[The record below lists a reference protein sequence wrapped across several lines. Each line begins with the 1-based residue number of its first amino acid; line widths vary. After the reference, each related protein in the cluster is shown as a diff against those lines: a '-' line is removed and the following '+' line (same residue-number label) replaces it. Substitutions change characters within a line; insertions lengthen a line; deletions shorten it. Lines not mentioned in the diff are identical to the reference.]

1 MTLSPPPPSPTYVCL
16 FLKDL
21 VDKGGCQDER
31 TLAHMSL
38 QTLRGLRFVHA
49 CKLIH
54 RDIKPA
60 NVLLNSKGELKIA
73 DFGLARS
80 LEDDESSA
88 EEGGGQ
94 AKSRGGR
101 RCSEAVAP
109 VVAETG
115 RDIRRL
121 SEGGRDGGR
130 PPRQPPDISLAGDD
144 NTGRL
149 GADEP
154 KKSGGVGGR
163 EEGKEGGTKTEGGTE
178 EGAKETG
185 ETGVRTLHR
194 AHTFVGTVTY
204 MSPERINGDSYS
216 FSSDVWSMGMM
227 LLTTALGKLPLET
240 KNGYWG
246 VLHSI
251 RWVFPCNSCVH
262 PMQTYTRLIFACSR
276 LDSLSVSTKMS
287 PFR

>member
-1 MTLSPPPPSPTYVCL
+1 MASVTESSWGMYDTYSSPPPPSPTYVNL

-80 LEDDESSA
+80 LEDDESYTSSA

-94 AKSRGGR
+94 VKGRGGR
-101 RCSEAVAP
+101 RCSEAIAP
-109 VVAETG
+109 VVAATG

-121 SEGGRDGGR
+121 SEGGREGGR

-144 NTGRL
+144 DTGRL

-154 KKSGGVGGR
+154 KKSGGADGR
-163 EEGKEGGTKTEGGTE
+163 EEGKRVLYCRAACNIPGTNAKTQ
-178 EGAKETG
+178 ET
-185 ETGVRTLHR
+185 
-194 AHTFVGTVTY
+194 AH
-204 MSPERINGDSYS
+204 
-216 FSSDVWSMGMM
+216 
-227 LLTTALGKLPLET
+227 KLYEKRCAQSRHNR
-240 KNGYWG
+240 KN
-246 VLHSI
+246 
-251 RWVFPCNSCVH
+251 
-262 PMQTYTRLIFACSR
+262 T
-276 LDSLSVSTKMS
+276 
-287 PFR
+287 